1 MTPSAA
7 ADLACEALIF
17 LADRPEMLGR
27 FLAETGADAATL
39 RQAAADP
46 GTLGFVLDFL
56 LGDEALVREF
66 SAQAG
71 IDPAMPAQARAALPG
86 GTLPNW
92 T

>member
-7 ADLACEALIF
+7 ADLAREALIF
-17 LADRPEMLGR
+17 LADRPQVLGR

-39 RQAAADP
+39 RQAAANP
-46 GTLGFVLDFL
+46 ETLGFVLDFL

-66 SAQAG
+66 AARTG
-71 IDPAMPAQARAALPG
+71 IDPATPAQARAALPG